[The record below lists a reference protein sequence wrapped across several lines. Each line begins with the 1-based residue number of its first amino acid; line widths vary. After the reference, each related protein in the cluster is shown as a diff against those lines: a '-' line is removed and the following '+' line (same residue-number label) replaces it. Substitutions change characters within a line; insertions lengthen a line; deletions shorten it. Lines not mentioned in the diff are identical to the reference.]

1 MTMNLSERKLLQK
14 RQRLLAQITELN
26 LLLNASYLERFST
39 CVRPQCECHKGKK
52 HGPRAY
58 LSVYRE
64 KRQRQVYV
72 PQPQH
77 DTVQLGLRQY
87 QQLQEIVKA
96 ITDINLQLMR
106 AGRLSETG
114 EQQKGGKRHE

>member
-1 MTMNLSERKLLQK
+1 MNSFERKLLRK
-14 RQRLLAQITELN
+14 RQGLLAQITELS

-64 KRQRQVYV
+64 QQQRQVYV
-72 PQPQH
+72 PQPQR

-87 QQLQEIVKA
+87 QRLQEIVKA

-106 AGRLSETG
+106 AGRLSETR
-114 EQQKGGKRHE
+114 EQTTKGGKRHE